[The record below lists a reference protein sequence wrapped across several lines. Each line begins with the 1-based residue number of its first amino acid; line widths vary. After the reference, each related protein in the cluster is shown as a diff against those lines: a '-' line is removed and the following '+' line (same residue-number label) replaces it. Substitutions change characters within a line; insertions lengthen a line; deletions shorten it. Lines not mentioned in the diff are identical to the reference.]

1 MKPIGSSRPLRGA
14 VLGCGHISP
23 FHLRAWA
30 RIEGVEIV
38 ALANRTLE
46 KAQARAREFGVPLEH
61 VYSDYRE
68 LVERERLDFVD
79 IATAPHIHREQAE
92 SAARHGLPVLCQKP
106 LAPSLEDA
114 RAMAAACAAAGV
126 LLSVNENW
134 RWRSWYRELKRLMLE
149 GTIGRPRYARIARHR
164 NETLPRPDGSLPEL
178 FVEQPYTLELDRLIL
193 FEWGIHLIDV
203 LRFLFG
209 EVRSVFARVDKV
221 SPLVRGEDRAV
232 VVLDLCGVTGVLDL
246 SWATLDGE
254 AAHSRLEHV
263 TIEGDDGTLELL
275 PGEEDLLQV
284 RTRAGVGCGHPC
296 VVRRPTSTRP
306 ATQPAAATLRLP
318 A

>member
-134 RWRSWYRELKRLMLE
+134 RWSSWYRELKRLMLE
-149 GTIGRPRYARIARHR
+149 GTIG
-164 NETLPRPDGSLPEL
+164 
-178 FVEQPYTLELDRLIL
+178 
-193 FEWGIHLIDV
+193 
-203 LRFLFG
+203 
-209 EVRSVFARVDKV
+209 
-221 SPLVRGEDRAV
+221 
-232 VVLDLCGVTGVLDL
+232 
-246 SWATLDGE
+246 
-254 AAHSRLEHV
+254 
-263 TIEGDDGTLELL
+263 
-275 PGEEDLLQV
+275 
-284 RTRAGVGCGHPC
+284 
-296 VVRRPTSTRP
+296 
-306 ATQPAAATLRLP
+306 ATLRAHRAP
-318 A
+318 S